1 MAFSR
6 PPVIRKGGRAPSL
19 ASSFAPIAVSGVITR
34 AIGRLESDSS
44 PMSSLVNSWPAR
56 IPLSIRIVEPELPQS
71 SDDPGAD
78 KRGPHPSIVTLEP
91 SRSHFTPSARRQAR
105 VLAQSAPVEK
115 FSSRVVP
122 SAMAASIAYR
132 CEMDLS
138 PGRVTCPAIF
148 RAGRTITLEDRSEEH
163 TSELQSHSD
172 LVCRLLLEKK
182 N

>member
-6 PPVIRKGGRAPSL
+6 PPVIRNGGRPPSL
-19 ASSFAPIAVSGVITR
+19 ASSLAPIAVSGVITR
-34 AIGRLESDSS
+34 AIGRRESDSS

-71 SDDPGAD
+71 SGDTDAD
-78 KRGPHPSIVTLEP
+78 KHGPNPWIVTLEP
-91 SRSHFTPSARRQAR
+91 SRSHFTPSTRRQAR

-132 CEMDLS
+132 CEIDLS
-138 PGRVTCPAIF
+138 PGRVNFPATL
-148 RAGRTITLEDRSEEH
+148 RAGRTITLEDESIV
-163 TSELQSHSD
+163 D
-172 LVCRLLLEKK
+172 F
-182 N
+182 